1 MSRTF
6 DHNYFNL
13 PGTCACNEYSDCT
26 NGKSGLKNV
35 IIFSI
40 KSDFF
45 CLLYLKS
52 STCIFNHEINEKI
65 ECTKIYIKTLIIF
78 TNITSSGYFYV
89 IYKYFIWYKK
99 KSLLQVYV

>member
-1 MSRTF
+1 MSKTF
-6 DHNYFNL
+6 EYNYFNL
-13 PGTCACNEYSDCT
+13 PGTCACNVYSDRR
-26 NGKSGLKNV
+26 NGKSDLKNV
-35 IIFSI
+35 IIFFNQNW
-40 KSDFF
+40 FF
-45 CLLYLKS
+45 LLANLKS

-65 ECTKIYIKTLIIF
+65 ECTIIYIKTLIIF